1 MKTTFIGG
9 GAHRLVLTLRAA
21 LEYPEVFA
29 EGEIYLHDLNVP
41 RAEAVGRILR
51 QTPEYRRNPVTIR
64 WGDSL
69 PEALEG
75 ASVVSVILMAGSL
88 LSYERGSAE
97 SFRHGFWGASDN
109 VSPNGALLAAKGAPI
124 LRKIASEME
133 RLCPDAWLLDFANP
147 AGVLSGMIN
156 RHTKIKALGVCA
168 GFTNYQWD
176 LTRIF
181 GRNEWGADF
190 EVRAAGINHLSLILD
205 GTRRGRDLFSELDRL
220 FDRDWKLPVFDPPLP
235 PITNRALE
243 KLVRFYCELGIL
255 IYSTELDGMIH
266 LFYDEE
272 VQRASSNIPS
282 EDEISALVEKQLR
295 QRQEKNAWF
304 EAHADRELDDAF
316 WNQQKGRTVFSKNR
330 DDIFVRIL
338 KGISGLEP
346 VDIVTSRLNEGAIAG
361 FSDDLAVEYSQRLY
375 RNTIRPAG
383 RFVLPP
389 VVHGL
394 IHSLAVH
401 QTLLGDACYAEDP
414 RLLAHALLA
423 YPMKSHSS
431 QARSLYRS
439 LITINEDELPASLRQ
454 IDPSLQER

>member
-9 GAHRLVLTLRAA
+9 GAHRLVPTLRSA
-21 LEYPEVFA
+21 LEYPEIFA
-29 EGEIYLHDLNVP
+29 EGEIYLHDLNIS

-51 QTPEYRRNPVTIR
+51 KTPEYRRNPVTIR

-69 PEALEG
+69 GEALEG

-88 LSYERGSAE
+88 LSYERGNAE
-97 SFRHGFWGASDN
+97 SLRHGFWGSDN
-109 VSPNGALLAAKGAPI
+109 VSPNGAVLAAKGAPI
-124 LRKIASEME
+124 LRKIAWEME

-147 AGVLSGMIN
+147 VGVLSGMIN
-156 RHTKIKALGVCA
+156 RHTRIKALGVCA

-176 LTRIF
+176 LARIF
-181 GRNEWGADF
+181 GRNEWSADF
-190 EVRAAGINHLSLILD
+190 EVRAAGVNHLSLILD
-205 GTRRGRDLFSELDRL
+205 GTRRGCDLFSELDRL
-220 FDRDWKLPVFDPPLP
+220 LDKGWKLPVFDPPLP

-243 KLVRFYCELGIL
+243 KLVRFYREMSIL
-255 IYSTELDGMIH
+255 IYSTELDGMLH

-272 VQRASSNIPS
+272 VQRASANIPS
-282 EDEISALVEKQLR
+282 ENEIPALVEEQLR
-295 QRQEKNAWF
+295 KRQEKNTWF
-304 EAHADRELDDAF
+304 EAHVDRELNDVF
-316 WNQQKGRTVFSKNR
+316 WDQQKAGTVFSKNR

-383 RFVLPP
+383 RFALPP

-423 YPMKSHSS
+423 YPVKSHSS

-454 IDPSLQER
+454 IHSSLHER